1 MQDGMPKLL
10 GGSSGQPMQPNKI
23 GKVVTFYNGE
33 TFKLPTNWQAMLS
46 GGYPGDE
53 NHVIFKK
60 FPPKTKLH
68 PNPPS
73 KKDKEDALGKEKFV
87 IKEPTVMVDYYT
99 SDDSGQAYYSI
110 VDSISGIYPRIKE
123 ATTEEFNQ
131 GRSGD
136 ILFQL
141 SPNNKEVRG
150 DDIPGAVKCAVH
162 AMDYFTKNSPRVF
175 DKKLVMNRMND
186 QLKACLV
193 SESTGIKFT
202 IDIPERWKE

>member
-1 MQDGMPKLL
+1 MPKLP
-10 GGSSGQPMQPNKI
+10 GGSPSRSMEPNKMT
-23 GKVVTFYNGE
+23 KVVTFYNGE

-46 GGYPGDE
+46 GYE
-53 NHVIFKK
+53 NHIVFKK

-68 PNPPS
+68 PNPPT
-73 KKDKEDALGKEKFV
+73 KEEKEDALGKKMFV
-87 IKEPTVMVDYYT
+87 IDNPTVMVDYYT
-99 SDDSGQAYYSI
+99 SDDSGQAYDSI
-110 VDSISGIYPRIKE
+110 VDGISGIYPRIKE
-123 ATTEEFNQ
+123 AKTEEKLREINQ

-141 SPNNKEVRG
+141 SPDNKEVRG

-193 SESTGIKFT
+193 SESTAIKFT